1 LYNRKDRKV
10 ALARRHSRVRQH
22 VGGTPERPR
31 LAVHRSLANIY
42 AQLIDDTTGTTLV
55 HASSTEK
62 ELALAYGGN
71 VEAAKVLG
79 KVVAERALAKGI
91 KVVVFDRGGHIYHG
105 RVLAFAEAA
114 RTAGL
119 EF

>member
-1 LYNRKDRKV
+1 MFNRKDRKE
-10 ALARRHSRVRQH
+10 ALTRRHSRVREH
-22 VGGTPERPR
+22 INGTTERPR

-55 HASSTEK
+55 FASSTEK
-62 ELALAYGGN
+62 GLGLEYGGN

-79 KVVAERALAKGI
+79 KTVAERALAKGI
-91 KVVVFDRGGHIYHG
+91 KAVVFDRGGHIYHG
-105 RVLAFAEAA
+105 RVSAFAEAA
-114 RTAGL
+114 RNAGL

>member
-1 LYNRKDRKV
+1 LYNRKNKKE
-10 ALARRHSRVRQH
+10 ALTRRHSRVREH
-22 VGGTPERPR
+22 ICGTTERPR
-31 LAVHRSLANIY
+31 LAVHRSLAHIY

-62 ELALAYGGN
+62 GLGLEYGGN

-79 KVVAERALAKGI
+79 KAFAERALAKGF
-91 KVVVFDRGGHIYHG
+91 KAVVFDRGGHIYHG
-105 RVLAFAEAA
+105 RVSAFAEAA
-114 RTAGL
+114 RNAGL